1 MNQFFFPKN
10 SEMEAIQ
17 LLLSSPSH
25 IQQITGAQNLIQ
37 KIQTPQNQH
46 ERSQFFQ
53 VYWSLIISQNSHIA
67 KVCSETIVFSSFF
80 LFLKKKII
88 KINFLVKI
96 LDFVSFE
103 KNHFLEW
110 LFSTI
115 NTISSFVS
123 PINTSTHCSRFFP
136 FLFFLISF

>member
-1 MNQFFFPKN
+1 MNQFFFSKN

-37 KIQTPQNQH
+37 KIQTAQNQH

-80 LFLKKKII
+80 
-88 KINFLVKI
+88 
-96 LDFVSFE
+96 SF
-103 KNHFLEW
+103 F
-110 LFSTI
+110 
-115 NTISSFVS
+115 
-123 PINTSTHCSRFFP
+123 
-136 FLFFLISF
+136 